1 MMLKKLSIL
10 IMNKLNTVN
19 MYNLIPLIA
28 VFWDNNKQYD
38 ISNTMYMQFDD
49 V

>member
-19 MYNLIPLIA
+19 MYNLIPFICCVLR
-28 VFWDNNKQYD
+28 
-38 ISNTMYMQFDD
+38 
-49 V
+49 

>member
-10 IMNKLNTVN
+10 IMNKLTWS
-19 MYNLIPLIA
+19 LLFA

>member
-1 MMLKKLSIL
+1 MLKKLSIL

-19 MYNLIPLIA
+19 M
-28 VFWDNNKQYD
+28 FWDNNKQYD

>member
-19 MYNLIPLIA
+19 MYNLIP
-28 VFWDNNKQYD
+28 F
-38 ISNTMYMQFDD
+38 ISC
-49 V
+49 VLR